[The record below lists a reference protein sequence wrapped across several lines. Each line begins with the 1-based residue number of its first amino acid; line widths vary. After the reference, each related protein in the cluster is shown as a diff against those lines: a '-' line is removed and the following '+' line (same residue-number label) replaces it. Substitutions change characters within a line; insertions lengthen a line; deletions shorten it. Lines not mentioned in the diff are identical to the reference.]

1 MRKFIIS
8 LFFTTLISSL
18 IFAAEKKTELKV
30 WESSGTEQSFI
41 QYAIKEF
48 RKINPKVR
56 IRYEPV
62 ESTDAR
68 NKIELDGPAG
78 VGADIFV
85 APNDH
90 IGALVAGD
98 HILPVDNADEYMED
112 FFSLAKKAATFD
124 GVVYGYP
131 LGAETYVLFYNKDI
145 LKKPLTTWEEIISY
159 AQE

>member
-8 LFFTTLISSL
+8 LFFTTLISS
-18 IFAAEKKTELKV
+18 IVFAAEKKTELKV
-30 WESSGTEQSFI
+30 WESSGTEQNFI

-78 VGADIFV
+78 VGADVFV
-85 APNDH
+85 APHDH
-90 IGALVAGD
+90 IGALVTGD
-98 HILPVDNADEYMED
+98 HILPVTSQKN
-112 FFSLAKKAATFD
+112 
-124 GVVYGYP
+124 
-131 LGAETYVLFYNKDI
+131 I
-145 LKKPLTTWEEIISY
+145 
-159 AQE
+159 